1 MSYCCTLILAFLQSS
16 LEVSLPFANSNYAC
30 PPLVISLHRKSSS
43 YVKAAES
50 CRYRVLFWAC
60 EFGFRANLFMT
71 HRAREM
77 SSQAA
82 EKVVQSALQTSGGSV
97 KLRKSRTGECR
108 TKDDLSLR
116 SSSKKL
122 LWCVRLKCT
131 STNSI
136 T

>member
-1 MSYCCTLILAFLQSS
+1 MIHDFTSYQGDNRLSCSCPHSIWANMTKIYSLKTQFRMSYCCTLILAFLQSS

-43 YVKAAES
+43 YVNAAES

-71 HRAREM
+71 HRAQEM

-82 EKVVQSALQTSGGSV
+82 EKVVQSALQTSGGS
-97 KLRKSRTGECR
+97 E
-108 TKDDLSLR
+108 
-116 SSSKKL
+116 
-122 LWCVRLKCT
+122 
-131 STNSI
+131 
-136 T
+136 